1 MLLYN
6 KQHKSKIVEFYF
18 ATNSIVL
25 TQRHFKSHF
34 HVKTAPSR
42 NTILSITEKFIREGS
57 VSNLNSS
64 FSGRKRS
71 ARTSERVEE
80 VKERISQDPRK
91 SSRRLSQE
99 VGCSVSTVRR
109 ILREDLGLF
118 PYKIWTRQKLSAKDM
133 EAREDFCRWVI
144 RRCDL
149 ADTFLENIWF
159 SDETHFYLD
168 GRVNTQNNR
177 FWGDSA
183 PDLVSERPLHSKRC
197 TAWCAISST
206 GVIGPIWLE
215 DQDGSAATVTAKR
228 YCKVLHRFWGL
239 LQRCCA
245 DNINIQWLQQDGA
258 PAHTARESLDWIQN
272 HFGNRVIS
280 KKTIHEWPPRS
291 PDLTPPDFFLWGYLK
306 DRVFKNNPKDIP
318 ELKKAVASA
327 IKTISPEVCS
337 NVIEEVRK
345 RAELCMMRKGAH
357 LEHVL

>member
-228 YCKVLHRFWGL
+228 YCKVLHRFW
-239 LQRCCA
+239 R
-245 DNINIQWLQQDGA
+245 
-258 PAHTARESLDWIQN
+258 
-272 HFGNRVIS
+272 
-280 KKTIHEWPPRS
+280 
-291 PDLTPPDFFLWGYLK
+291 PDL
-306 DRVFKNNPKDIP
+306 I
-318 ELKKAVASA
+318 
-327 IKTISPEVCS
+327 
-337 NVIEEVRK
+337 
-345 RAELCMMRKGAH
+345 
-357 LEHVL
+357 